1 MGLFDF
7 LRLRRPSAAGG
18 PQSSE
23 AAEPLFAVPLEARP
37 LTLAPG
43 AVRKTYVFYAFLFG
57 DTADGAVVRLRR
69 ELHDE
74 GLEFVELKGKVV
86 ATSIPD
92 WTDFVAGNFDWMKDA
107 LPTAKQLA
115 EGSRGIVYY
124 SPKITRL

>member
-1 MGLFDF
+1 
-7 LRLRRPSAAGG
+7 
-18 PQSSE
+18 
-23 AAEPLFAVPLEARP
+23 
-37 LTLAPG
+37 
-43 AVRKTYVFYAFLFG
+43 VFYAFLFG
-57 DTADGAVVRLRR
+57 DSADGAVVRLRR
-69 ELHDE
+69 ELRDE
-74 GLEFVELKGKVV
+74 GLELVELKGKVF